1 MAVTLS
7 RIDIY
12 MLKRVS
18 LPLLAAVGIAMAAL
32 LLERLI
38 RLLDLFANR
47 GGPLDIILKML
58 ANLVPH
64 YLGIALPAALFV
76 GVLFASMRLS
86 SDSELDAMR
95 AGGLSLRRLMVP
107 IMGLTVALV
116 IASTYIMGFLQPHTR
131 WAYRAL
137 VHLVVE
143 TAWDS
148 AIERGAFFS
157 GFGGKTILIGD
168 ISDGGRVLSQVF
180 VKEKDD
186 QGRDIVIT
194 AESGQ
199 LTRAGGG
206 SLQLLLTLRNGT
218 RLEATPGTTNARSV
232 EFTTLELPMESA
244 AVEPFRS
251 RGEKESEL
259 DLIELF
265 AAYYAKSPGHDIEDL
280 QAEINSRLVR
290 ILSMLFLP
298 LLAMPIGISSRRTS
312 KSLRVTFGALFLVG
326 YFQILQFG
334 NDAVSGQLA
343 GPFLVLWLPFLLFAG
358 FTTWLFHMSNGKPG
372 ADPLA
377 NIFDGLSDALLWS
390 AATAKRLVQRSKSEA
405 AG

>member
-1 MAVTLS
+1 MTLF
-7 RIDIY
+7 RMDIY

-38 RLLDLFANR
+38 RLLDMFANR
-47 GGPLDIILKML
+47 GGPIDIILKML

-64 YLGIALPAALFV
+64 YLGIAMPAALFV

-86 SDSELDAMR
+86 ADSELDAMR
-95 AGGLSLRRLMVP
+95 ASGLSLRRLMVP
-107 IMGLTVALV
+107 IMSLTIVLV
-116 IASTYIMGFLQPHTR
+116 IASAYIIGFLQPHTR

-168 ISDGGRVLSQVF
+168 ISDGGKQLSQVF
-180 VKEKDD
+180 VKEQDA
-186 QGRDIVIT
+186 QGRDIIIT

-199 LTRAGGG
+199 LTRSPDL
-206 SLQLLLTLRNGT
+206 SLKLTLRNGA
-218 RLEATPGTTNARSV
+218 RLESTPGTSDARSV
-232 EFTTLELPMESA
+232 DFATLELPMESA

-259 DLIELF
+259 DLAELF
-265 AAYYAKSPGHDIEDL
+265 TAYYSQSPHHDPEDL
-280 QAEINSRLVR
+280 QAEMHSRLVR

-312 KSLRVTFGALFLVG
+312 KGVRVMVGALFLVA
-326 YFQILQFG
+326 YFQLLQFG
-334 NDAVSGQLA
+334 RDAVSSQIV
-343 GPFLVLWLPFLLFAG
+343 GPFLVLWLPFLVFAAG
-358 FTTWLFHMSNGKPG
+358 TTWLFYLANSRPG

-377 NIFDGLSDALLWS
+377 HLFDALNDVYQWG
-390 AATAKRLVQRSKSEA
+390 ARLMPRRHKPGVAE
-405 AG
+405 

>member
-1 MAVTLS
+1 MTLS
-7 RIDIY
+7 RIDFY
-12 MLKRVS
+12 LLKRVS

-47 GGPLDIILKML
+47 GGPLDIIIKML

-95 AGGLSLRRLMVP
+95 ASGLSLRRLMVP
-107 IMGLTVALV
+107 IMGLTIVLV
-116 IASTYIMGFLQPHTR
+116 IASSYIMGFLQPHTR
-131 WAYRAL
+131 WAYRGL

-186 QGRDIVIT
+186 QGRDVIIT

-199 LTRAGGG
+199 LTRAGSG

-218 RLEATPGTTNARSV
+218 RLESMPGTTNARSV
-232 EFTTLELPMESA
+232 EFTVLELPMESA
-244 AVEPFRS
+244 VVEPFRS

-259 DLIELF
+259 DLVELVE
-265 AAYYAKSPGHDIEDL
+265 AYYAKSPEHDIEDL

-298 LLAMPIGISSRRTS
+298 LLAMPLGVSSRRTS

-334 NDAVSGQLA
+334 HDAVGEQLA
-343 GPFLVLWLPFLLFAG
+343 GPFLVLWVPFLVFAIS
-358 FTTWLFHMSNGKPG
+358 TTWLFHMTNGRPG

-377 NIFDGLSDALLWS
+377 HVFDAVGDASRW
-390 AATAKRLVQRSKSEA
+390 ATAMVSKRLPRRKAEA
-405 AG
+405 SS

>member
-1 MAVTLS
+1 MTFL
-7 RIDIY
+7 RIDLY

-18 LPLLAAVGIAMAAL
+18 LPLLAAVGVAMAAL

-38 RLLDLFANR
+38 RLLDLFANK
-47 GGPLDIILKML
+47 GGPINIIFKML

-95 AGGLSLRRLMVP
+95 ASGISLRRLMLP
-107 IMGLTVALV
+107 IMGLTIVLV
-116 IASTYIMGFLQPHTR
+116 MFSSYIMGFLQPHTR
-131 WAYRAL
+131 WGYRAL

-157 GFGGKTILIGD
+157 GFGGKTVLIGD
-168 ISDGGRVLSQVF
+168 ISDGGKQLTQVF
-180 VKEKDD
+180 VKEVDED
-186 QGRDIVIT
+186 GRDLVIT

-199 LTRAGGG
+199 LTRTGDL
-206 SLQLLLTLRNGT
+206 SLKLTLRNGT
-218 RLEATPGTTNARSV
+218 RLESTPGTDQARSV
-232 EFTTLELPMESA
+232 DFDVLELPMESLA
-244 AVEPFRS
+244 AEPFRS

-265 AAYYAKSPGHDIEDL
+265 VAYYSQAPGLDPEDI

-290 ILSMLFLP
+290 IVSMLFLP
-298 LLAMPIGISSRRTS
+298 LLAMPIGISSRRTA
-312 KSLRVTFGALFLVG
+312 KGVRVTVGVLFLVG

-334 NDAVSGQLA
+334 RDAVSSGIA
-343 GPFLVLWLPFLLFAG
+343 GSFWVLWLPFLVFAAC
-358 FTTWLFHMSNGKPG
+358 TTWLFYLAHSKPG

-377 NIFDGLSDALLWS
+377 HVFEALNDSCVWIMQ
-390 AATAKRLVQRSKSEA
+390 RLRRLLPRRTPEA
-405 AG
+405 AE